1 MTLTSGLISRFSCFI
16 TANFPQMCLMLDQFL
31 WGHSSRVCDISCS
44 FRYKAP
50 SLETNLEFV
59 ASFLDFLVGSEDWG
73 RRLELTANDI
83 QISKVGIKG
92 VATSLKEDE
101 QREIVER

>member
-1 MTLTSGLISRFSCFI
+1 MFGC
-16 TANFPQMCLMLDQFL
+16 
-31 WGHSSRVCDISCS
+31 VCIIVDIL
-44 FRYKAP
+44 RDII
-50 SLETNLEFV
+50 V
-59 ASFLDFLVGSEDWG
+59 SEDWG
-73 RRLELTANDI
+73 RRLELTANEI